1 MKIFQKILSHG
12 LLIAFFVAVF
22 FIYLYRVE
30 LFPQWF
36 AEQAQRDELT
46 PPATAEEPAAVA
58 GAQQAPPAQAAADVT
73 EAAGEGAETPSAPQQ
88 AAAEPAQPAPA
99 AGEAA
104 SEPAA
109 AAEQAAKPAAGE
121 ASDEQFRP
129 VKPDEVARETY
140 HPVAPRAADTGADQF
155 RPVQAEEAAKETYHP
170 VTAVPASVTSTP
182 EFRPVEVEKAVPPD
196 VAAQTVEVVSEA
208 DFRSRLERAR
218 QHYWRRD
225 LAAAELI
232 YKQLSESHPERA
244 EVWGELGNLYFGQQ
258 EMVQA
263 SDAYYR
269 AIELMIEQGDAARAR
284 QLLGAMQQLDADKA
298 NELETRLR
306 QAGG

>member
-36 AEQAQRDELT
+36 AEQARRDEFT
-46 PPATAEEPAAVA
+46 PPQTAEEPATVA
-58 GAQQAPPAQAAADVT
+58 G
-73 EAAGEGAETPSAPQQ
+73 GESAETTSAPQQ
-88 AAAEPAQPAPA
+88 GTAEPLQPAPD

-104 SEPAA
+104 PEPAA
-109 AAEQAAKPAAGE
+109 AAEQAAKPPAGDAA
-121 ASDEQFRP
+121 DDQFRP
-129 VKPDEVARETY
+129 VKPSEADRETY
-140 HPVAPRAADTGADQF
+140 HPVAPRAENKGADQF
-155 RPVQAEEAAKETYHP
+155 RPVQPEEVAKETYHP
-170 VTAVPASVTSTP
+170 VTAVPASVTSAP
-182 EFRPVEVEKAVPPD
+182 EYRPLEAEKAVPAD
-196 VAAQTVEVVSEA
+196 VAAQTVEAVSES

-225 LAAAELI
+225 MAAAEQI
-232 YKQLSESHPERA
+232 YKQLTESYPERA

-263 SDAYYR
+263 TDAYYR
-269 AIELMIEQGDAARAR
+269 AIDLMIEQGDAARAR

-298 NELETRLR
+298 SELETRLR